1 MFVKSLLVSTIAL
14 LLLHTIS
21 NAQNVGIGTTEP
33 QNKLQVQGSLL
44 VTEPNTA
51 TSTAPTAGQ
60 MKTMVNAST
69 ISFGNSDSTGRIYDP
84 GGPAGGYLANMT
96 ANASINNS
104 SSLVGIELTVETM
117 DLATGDSLIIKE
129 HLTGEI
135 LMAVGNGYINTG
147 KWVFNSTTLY
157 IIFKSNADANIG
169 AGFSLLFRKLYKTT
183 STQTEVSGFA
193 GNGLFFDTKN
203 SVFRSGIMN
212 NAPRGAYSVALG
224 NRPEAT
230 DYATAI
236 GLRAIAS
243 GFGAAAIGNY
253 ATASGAESTAIG
265 STNAQSGI
273 KTTASGSYSIAIGTA
288 VRAQGSTSV
297 ALGSYTTAS
306 GNSATAIGNFTTAS
320 GNSATA
326 MGTSTI
332 ASGDNSTAMGN
343 YVSTNNF
350 DGALIIG
357 DNSTNTVLN
366 IATSN
371 SFRARFDG
379 GYRFFTSAATINAE
393 SCQLPAGG
401 NAWVTASDYRLK
413 EKFHQSDGEDF
424 LKKISAMQLGSWNY
438 LSQNPLKQRHYGPMA
453 QDFYAAFGK
462 DSFGTIGNDTTINS
476 ADFDGVNLIAIQAL
490 EKRTQ
495 KIEQL
500 EKENEELKRMMLQL
514 RKEMDKLKKNK

>member
-1 MFVKSLLVSTIAL
+1 MKRIPFLTLVVLSVCSLK
-14 LLLHTIS
+14 
-21 NAQNVGIGTTEP
+21 AQNVGIGTTDP

-60 MKTMVNAST
+60 IKTMVNAST
-69 ISFGNSDSTGRIYDP
+69 ISFVNSDSTGRIYDP
-84 GGPAGGYLANMT
+84 GGPGGSYLANMT

-129 HLTGEI
+129 HLTGDI
-135 LMAVGNGYINTG
+135 LMAVGNGYTNAG
-147 KWVFNSTTLY
+147 KWVFNSTNLY
-157 IIFKSNADANIG
+157 IIFKSNADANNG
-169 AGFSLLFRKLYKTT
+169 AGFSLLFRKLYNTT
-183 STQTEVSGFA
+183 SSQTEVSGFA
-193 GNGLFFDTKN
+193 GNGLFYDTKS
-203 SVFRSGIMN
+203 SVLRSGFMS
-212 NAPRGAYSVALG
+212 NAPRGTYSVALG
-224 NRPEAT
+224 YQPEAT
-230 DYATAI
+230 HYATAI
-236 GLRAIAS
+236 GLRANAS

-253 ATASGAESTAIG
+253 ATASGTESTAIG
-265 STNAQSGI
+265 STNPQSSIRTTASGAYSIAIGTSVRAQGINSVALGGSTIASGI
-273 KTTASGSYSIAIGTA
+273 SATAIGYGTTASGSYS
-288 VRAQGSTSV
+288 
-297 ALGSYTTAS
+297 
-306 GNSATAIGNFTTAS
+306 
-320 GNSATA
+320 TA
-326 MGTSTI
+326 MGVGTI
-332 ASGDNSTAMGN
+332 ASGDNSTAIGN
-343 YVSTNNF
+343 SVSTNNF

-379 GYRFFTSAATINAE
+379 GYRFFTSAAAINAE

-401 NAWVTASDYRLK
+401 NAWITASDFRLK
-413 EKFHQSDGEDF
+413 EKVTIANGEDF
-424 LKKISAMQLGSWNY
+424 LKKISLMKLGSWNY
-438 LSQNPLKQRHYGPMA
+438 ISQNPLKQRHYGPMA

-462 DSFGTIGNDTTINS
+462 DEFGTIGNDTTINS

-500 EKENEELKRMMLQL
+500 EKENEELRKMMLQL
-514 RKEMDKLKKNK
+514 RKEMDELKK